1 MTSNFIRP
9 FIPFLCAAAAFVG
22 AGNVFAGPLTGVP
35 GVSGDGWTSIGNS
48 RDTTNVIY
56 ARGGTT
62 DFNTYITNFT
72 LAAGDSFTG
81 SGFQGSA
88 GGALVSGGWLV
99 GDRIIGLG
107 INSASKLNSATF
119 KFDFGGTGTWAPASA
134 VDGPSGV
141 GSFGFGGNGSIQG
154 QSIQSASTFAPQDN
168 QYKDLAGVVHSP
180 APAAGSIDY
189 ESALRAWA
197 VLDTLDPFN
206 YHDMEWLV
214 NYDELLRLNMPV
226 APIGAIS
233 KFVVNASGPIAGLP
247 AGNNEGADVAFSSAL
262 AFPGGTVPE
271 PGSLALVALAL
282 LVGVGVAR
290 RRA

>member
-1 MTSNFIRP
+1 MTSAFIRP
-9 FIPFLCAAAAFVG
+9 FIPWFCAAAAAVG
-22 AGNVFAGPLTGVP
+22 AGSAFAGPLTGLAAA
-35 GVSGDGWTSIGNS
+35 DGWAFIGNS

-62 DFNTYITNFT
+62 NFNTYLTTFT

-88 GGALVSGGWLV
+88 GGALVSGSWLV
-99 GDRIIGLG
+99 GDRIIGVG
-107 INSASKLNSATF
+107 INSASKLNAATF
-119 KFDFGGTGTWAPASA
+119 KFDFGGTGTWAAAPT
-134 VDGPSGV
+134 VDGAGGV

-154 QSIQSASTFAPQDN
+154 QSIQSASTFKPQDN
-168 QYKDLAGVVHSP
+168 QYKDMAGVVHAP

-197 VLDTLDPFN
+197 VLDPSDPFAYN
-206 YHDMEWLV
+206 DMEWLV

-226 APIGAIS
+226 APIGAFS

-247 AGNNEGADVAFSSAL
+247 PGNNDGADVAFSSAL
-262 AFPGGTVPE
+262 TFTAVPE

-282 LVGVGVAR
+282 IGVGVAR